1 MGDVI
6 ERTIRAGALPPEL
19 CGTLRED
26 AMVRVTVRALTG
38 SGFAGAF
45 EKSVSQPT
53 AEAEGIPFRPADAV
67 IAELWRMANGEP

>member
-53 AEAEGIPFRPADAV
+53 AEAEGDPFPASGRGHRRTLAHGQ
-67 IAELWRMANGEP
+67 R